1 MKDERKREEFY
12 ITDKPDWLLETENR
26 IYRFRKNVIIGAVVG
41 SIVSILIVL
50 FLIGWMIG
58 GLL

>member
-1 MKDERKREEFY
+1 MKNERKREEFY
-12 ITDKPDWLLETENR
+12 ITDKPDWLLETENK

-50 FLIGWMIG
+50 FLMGWMIG